1 MTVSALAASLLVA
14 GGSVPAQAAPEPAAP
29 AVPKVTEFPRP
40 ADPDAPLRAA
50 LEEARKQNK
59 PVEVEAAYT
68 EGSRTWAYPDGHL
81 TTQSYA
87 GPAQLKQA
95 DGSWDWIDTTL
106 VEQDGVLKPKLAK
119 AKIEF
124 SAGGADRPFAS
135 MERGDGQKVSFGWPT
150 ELPKPTVKGNVA
162 TFVDAAGQGADL
174 VVTALPTGF
183 RHDVV
188 LREQPKGPVE
198 FRIPVETDGLDFA
211 KNRRGGL
218 ELTDSKGRQVASAAE
233 PVTIDAGPSAA
244 ETRTAGAV
252 PPRTGKIDTRVVEE
266 KGEQTLVLTPDLAFL
281 ADPATRYPVTVD
293 PTTTL
298 TLQSDLVVSNT
309 GNADTSPASQRLV
322 TSIERTNS
330 SGALTYSHS
339 LLKFDTGVLAGRSV
353 GSARLDMYAD
363 QLVGC
368 RWYGPGG
375 IEAKRV
381 TSAWPQYVSWSNQ
394 PSVTSFGSS
403 VQLCPSTSSIDDL
416 GNWIPRTFTWSVTA
430 MAQAW
435 AAGQPNEGIRLS
447 GTGTTDPTQNSG
459 WSVYFHSAEKVGGT
473 KPKLTVSYFLPP
485 EIPTVTAES
494 IDSMDGNDAIARST
508 SVKVGF
514 KSSVPEGT
522 NLDYTVTVND
532 STMVPP
538 PSFPTGHVAHWKFDE
553 PAGAASAAD
562 AGTGGHT
569 ATYTG
574 SRRAATTGKLG
585 GAIQLND
592 MTGSNGCCVPNSY
605 AATSRSVLNQN
616 SSFSISTWVRLKDS
630 EAVQY
635 VASQDGDPSGLSIYY
650 LGGSHQKWRLQ
661 VSGTGGTTGYG
672 VWVDSAKLA
681 AVDTWSHL
689 VAMYDSSASK
699 IRLYVNGV
707 LSGEADYQPSGTVA
721 AGPFRIGGHK
731 SGLNLLQGAVD
742 DMRLYQRALSLADI
756 KKLYGEVAA
765 TSYNA
770 KPSGQ
775 VIEQTFALHN
785 PASLKFVV
793 RACRSGVTQPS
804 CNESPAYRIT
814 SDAPM
819 LPTDTET
826 GMADPTRPILS
837 GMVNRPSG
845 GPVTAKYF
853 LYDSTGAPVGS
864 SPLGERTVN
873 GGERASFQ
881 VPENTVQLGRTY
893 TWQMQACA
901 LEICTAKT
909 AAMSFTTPGTP
920 AEPPVEDAKRLTL
933 GKDNFVIKTAKTDP
947 TACDGA
953 PCPLTDTDR
962 IQVGGAGADKLAT
975 VIGIRLEEVPDGATF
990 TEDVLKLGTPSCP
1003 GGVCSPETVVTAA
1016 PLKSDVT
1023 GDTKASDL
1031 PGDVDTAALS
1041 FDFPIAAPQADLAH
1055 SAYSWYLLT
1064 SNREELVSFS
1074 DPGAAEQ
1081 LSTTIT
1087 YFLPKPPSKVLN
1099 LVAQAGD
1106 SGVVA
1111 SWGLPVD
1118 NGGMVLLDGFDVE
1131 VLDGEGQPV
1140 KGFDSIDPTIAIGGL
1155 ANGITYTI
1163 QVRARTS
1170 IGTSEWESAAFT
1182 PKAAPPPP
1190 PPASSQS
1197 CGFGLPAPAQTRS
1210 SGRAESVLSSSVQEY
1225 AERIKDYYRAQDA
1238 VLEGRAAT
1246 VWEAPGVTPEAPSTA
1261 KLSLL
1266 NDSLVTERQ
1275 LMDASDISR
1284 TNSTVTLEN
1293 VVPRDAG
1300 DGMVYVTA
1308 TVKRTWEHAST
1319 ASPTGQKAAI
1329 GAMADTLGQIE
1340 PSEPFIDIFA
1350 FDRCGKVTI
1359 IQVPVEVEMDSTD
1372 SRDRGTGGS
1381 CEEDEI
1387 PGHTTAA
1394 SAISRTAASPTCQK
1408 PTSTICSA
1416 PGRSSSST
1424 TKPGFLGCRVEDYLG
1439 KGWYYITQMSSTWG
1453 PPTENTEHDRDQRWK
1468 IDKIHQEAGISWSGH
1483 GDNRW
1488 GPGTSFGK
1496 ALLGWGPSREN
1507 PRINEP
1513 AAKLTAAG
1521 TACFYNVSDTYT
1533 AGTTVGISGGFS
1545 AAPGITGE
1553 LGFGVN
1559 WERNVKEQCE
1569 SVDPKK
1575 VSDKR
1580 WIDNFHRDILAT
1592 CEEAGANSCSIG
1604 TYRHA
1609 FYSEL
1614 EIGFDYTYK
1623 SDGKKKTRKFDWHPM
1638 THKTRVRIMRDSNNL
1653 SDYHVVDSSPS
1664 STRCDY
1670 PQQKF

>member
-14 GGSVPAQAAPEPAAP
+14 GSSTPAQADPEPGSP
-29 AVPKVTEFPRP
+29 AVPATPTATEFPRP
-40 ADPDAPLRAA
+40 EDPDAPLRAA
-50 LEEARKQNK
+50 IEEARKQNK

-95 DGSWDWIDTTL
+95 DGSWDWIDTAL

-211 KNRRGGL
+211 EDKRGGL
-218 ELTDSKGRQVASAAE
+218 ELTDAKGRQVASAAE

-244 ETRTAGAV
+244 ETKTAGAV

-266 KGEQTLVLTPDLAFL
+266 KGEQTLVLTPDPAFL

-330 SGALTYSHS
+330 AGTLTYSHS

-368 RWYGPGG
+368 RWYGPAG

-403 VQLCPSTSSIDDL
+403 VQLCPSTSSIDDN

-430 MAQAW
+430 IAQAW

-447 GTGTTDPTQNSG
+447 GTGTSDPTQGGG
-459 WSVYFHSAEKVGGT
+459 WWVYFHSAEKTGGT

-522 NLDYTVTVND
+522 NLDYTVSVND
-532 STMVPP
+532 STMAPP

-574 SRRAATTGKLG
+574 SRRAAITGKLG

-605 AATSRSVLNQN
+605 ASTSRSVLNQN

-635 VASQDGDPSGLSIYY
+635 VASQDGDPFGLSIYY

-661 VSGTGGTTGYG
+661 VSGTGGATGYG

-681 AVDTWSHL
+681 AADTWTHL
-689 VAMYDSSASK
+689 TGIYDAGASK
-699 IRLYVNGV
+699 IRLYVDGV
-707 LSGEADYQPSGTVA
+707 LSGEADYQPSGTVT

-731 SGLNLLQGAVD
+731 SGLNLLQGSVD
-742 DMRLYQRALSLADI
+742 DMRLYQRALSLPDI
-756 KKLYGEVAA
+756 KKLYGEVAS

-793 RACRSGVTQPS
+793 RACRSGVSQPS

-826 GMADPTRPILS
+826 GMADPVQPILS

-845 GPVTAKYF
+845 GEVTAKYY
-853 LYDSTGAPVGS
+853 LYNSVGAPIGS
-864 SPLGERTVN
+864 SPLGELTVN
-873 GGERASFQ
+873 GGQRASFKI
-881 VPENTVQLGRTY
+881 PASIVQSGKTY
-893 TWQMQACA
+893 TWQMQACTQ
-901 LEICTAKT
+901 EVCTPKT
-909 AAMSFTTPGTP
+909 NQVSFTVPGEAPPEEYDSTPI
-920 AEPPVEDAKRLTL
+920 ALQRDHF
-933 GKDNFVIKTAKTDP
+933 FVKTAKIEP
-947 TACDGA
+947 NACNGVACTFADSSM
-953 PCPLTDTDR
+953 
-962 IQVGGAGADKLAT
+962 IQVGGLGNEKLAS
-975 VIGIRLEEVPDGATF
+975 VVKIRLDEIPAGSTPIESLLD
-990 TEDVLKLGTPSCP
+990 LGTPSC
-1003 GGVCSPETVVTAA
+1003 GASNCSPDTTIKITRLDNEITADTTTADLFRTTNADSTYSISATNPKRDIAGDELAWLLLESDSEIVIGFGAPNTATKMSLTVGYLPPGPPSAVRNLTA
-1016 PLKSDVT
+1016 V
-1023 GDTKASDL
+1023 
-1031 PGDVDTAALS
+1031 PGDGGA
-1041 FDFPIAAPQADLAH
+1041 IATWAMPETTGSLA
-1055 SAYSWYLLT
+1055 
-1064 SNREELVSFS
+1064 
-1074 DPGAAEQ
+1074 
-1081 LSTTIT
+1081 
-1087 YFLPKPPSKVLN
+1087 
-1099 LVAQAGD
+1099 
-1106 SGVVA
+1106 
-1111 SWGLPVD
+1111 
-1118 NGGMVLLDGFDVE
+1118 LLDGYDVE
-1131 VLDGEGQPV
+1131 VLSPGGDVVHTLQVKDPSVTVTGLSNGTNYNLRVAARTRFGESPWEGTTVTPKRVELPPQSPGAGMCPTSVGTQMLTVKLEEYFNIQNGVLEGHYPDVWNSTISGTSQALIQSNGTLNSSHPMAAKLALVNTNLVAAKEVMDAENRRREDSSVSISNAVAYNAPSGDITVRATVQHSWTDVAVDGEGHEDRQANSMGGLYDFSFGKCGGWGTLVSVAIEVDTDGMDMVIEGPGPDGGGGTCGAQEGFTV
-1140 KGFDSIDPTIAIGGL
+1140 GKVQASGCGAAGGPRGPNPNDVTGYQHKCAGDGCMFDTYAKQNVMSGMVLEAGGALRYKGYQNWLALGPTAIDVTDLRGWARVNVTPAFAKAKKNKTLLKSLVMKLDTIAGFSIRGGSVSMDGGGPGIGFSTSNSSAQYSKQGSTGSRAITTPAPDKVRPFTVGCDGLVCAFDSIRHAMNVSLDYKATGNPEDWDTGDPMRL
-1155 ANGITYTI
+1155 
-1163 QVRARTS
+1163 
-1170 IGTSEWESAAFT
+1170 E
-1182 PKAAPPPP
+1182 APW
-1190 PPASSQS
+1190 
-1197 CGFGLPAPAQTRS
+1197 
-1210 SGRAESVLSSSVQEY
+1210 
-1225 AERIKDYYRAQDA
+1225 
-1238 VLEGRAAT
+1238 RAAT
-1246 VWEAPGVTPEAPSTA
+1246 
-1261 KLSLL
+1261 
-1266 NDSLVTERQ
+1266 
-1275 LMDASDISR
+1275 
-1284 TNSTVTLEN
+1284 
-1293 VVPRDAG
+1293 
-1300 DGMVYVTA
+1300 
-1308 TVKRTWEHAST
+1308 
-1319 ASPTGQKAAI
+1319 
-1329 GAMADTLGQIE
+1329 
-1340 PSEPFIDIFA
+1340 
-1350 FDRCGKVTI
+1350 
-1359 IQVPVEVEMDSTD
+1359 
-1372 SRDRGTGGS
+1372 
-1381 CEEDEI
+1381 
-1387 PGHTTAA
+1387 
-1394 SAISRTAASPTCQK
+1394 
-1408 PTSTICSA
+1408 
-1416 PGRSSSST
+1416 
-1424 TKPGFLGCRVEDYLG
+1424 TKWF
-1439 KGWYYITQMSSTWG
+1439 
-1453 PPTENTEHDRDQRWK
+1453 
-1468 IDKIHQEAGISWSGH
+1468 
-1483 GDNRW
+1483 
-1488 GPGTSFGK
+1488 
-1496 ALLGWGPSREN
+1496 
-1507 PRINEP
+1507 
-1513 AAKLTAAG
+1513 
-1521 TACFYNVSDTYT
+1521 
-1533 AGTTVGISGGFS
+1533 
-1545 AAPGITGE
+1545 
-1553 LGFGVN
+1553 
-1559 WERNVKEQCE
+1559 
-1569 SVDPKK
+1569 
-1575 VSDKR
+1575 
-1580 WIDNFHRDILAT
+1580 
-1592 CEEAGANSCSIG
+1592 
-1604 TYRHA
+1604 
-1609 FYSEL
+1609 
-1614 EIGFDYTYK
+1614 
-1623 SDGKKKTRKFDWHPM
+1623 
-1638 THKTRVRIMRDSNNL
+1638 
-1653 SDYHVVDSSPS
+1653 
-1664 STRCDY
+1664 
-1670 PQQKF
+1670 